1 MVLLLP
7 LVSAVAK
14 VAGLSTEQLIGD
26 HDCSCCVTDVDSLYF
41 LVPGCLFYMSV
52 NFVGGQR
59 LGFPTLPL
67 WDVTLS
73 ANL

>member
-7 LVSAVAK
+7 LVSSVAK

-26 HDCSCCVTDVDSLYF
+26 HDCSCCVTDVDS
-41 LVPGCLFYMSV
+41 CLFYMSV